1 MGIIQA
7 NLKKSVCTYRK
18 FLAFVDL
25 MVASYLITGYL
36 AIIH

>member
-7 NLKKSVCTYRK
+7 NLKKSVCVYRK
-18 FLAFVDL
+18 SLAFVDL

-36 AIIH
+36 DIIH